1 MGALLD
7 VKLDPWNAFAVLLKV
22 VAICIVVQLLRG
34 IWWLFNLFVVA
45 PPFDPLRHLPGPDA
59 PRLKNHFR
67 EVMDPEITPDTHE
80 QWVAQ
85 FGKTFRYH
93 GFGAV
98 GDIPCQTRS
107 SN

>member
-1 MGALLD
+1 MD
-7 VKLDPWNAFAVLLKV
+7 VLSGMELNAWKVSVAVTKAASFCV
-22 VAICIVVQLLRG
+22 VVQLLRG
-34 IWWLFNLFVVA
+34 MWWILNLLVVA

-80 QWVAQ
+80 QWVVQ
-85 FGKTFRYH
+85 YGKTLRYH

-98 GDIPCQTRS
+98 SILLFEHQS
-107 SN
+107 SI